1 MGSGWKEKARV
12 KREKLL
18 EVIPKEWI
26 LSSIPSVDE
35 VPNASKYVDS
45 LLSEGENEITSS
57 TLLQLREKISKGEL
71 SSYEVT
77 KAFCHRAALVQQ
89 LTNCCSEI
97 FFGRALSRAKQLDQH
112 FSKCGSPCGPL
123 HGIPISFK
131 DQVNLEAL
139 DSAIGYISR
148 LEHPITKDQVSNIA
162 KILEDA
168 GAIFY
173 VKTTTPM
180 AMMSGETVSNIY
192 GSTVNSINRRL
203 SCGGSSGGEGALLA
217 AKGSILGFGTDI
229 GGSIRLPCNSQ
240 GLFGLRGSS
249 NRLPYCKITNS
260 MANQPILC
268 SVIGPMSRH
277 IEDLEFVTR
286 LIIDSKPWLNDP
298 KCPPITWRNYD
309 MDTKLSFGLH
319 NPTYYT
325 YLHPQVKRALE
336 IVRKSLT
343 ERGHEVIDWKP
354 PMNFKEVYS
363 LAGDIFAAD
372 GGQEIVNECK
382 KSGEPVRKEISM
394 IKDGKASD
402 QINVSQ
408 HWEQARSKY
417 EYQQIFDQH
426 WLSTKLET
434 STGRPIDGLILPLQ
448 TLSSFR
454 PGDLD
459 KVKVNFTTAFNVLD
473 YPVVATPITRTDQ
486 KIDKVEELY
495 VPKNDDDKI
504 LYEYYDPKLYD
515 GTPVGL
521 QVVAP
526 RFEEER
532 AIGMSKVIYESI
544 RYNPAV

>member
-1 MGSGWKEKARV
+1 MNNSWKEKAKV

-18 EVIPKEWI
+18 EAIPKEWR
-26 LSSIPSVDE
+26 LSNVPSVAE
-35 VPNASKYVDS
+35 EPNASKYVDS
-45 LLSEGENEITSS
+45 LLSEEENEITNSP
-57 TLLQLREKISKGEL
+57 LLQLKEKISRGYL

-77 KAFCHRAALVQQ
+77 RAFCHRTALVQQ

-97 FFGRALSRAKQLDQH
+97 FFERALSRATQLDQY
-112 FSKCGSPCGPL
+112 FSKHGSPSGLL

-131 DQVNLEAL
+131 DQVNLEGI
-139 DSAIGYISR
+139 DSAIGYVGR
-148 LEHPITKDQVSNIA
+148 LGDPITKDQVSNIA

-168 GAIFY
+168 GAVFY

-192 GSTVNSINRRL
+192 GFTLNSINRKL

-217 AKGSILGFGTDI
+217 AKGSLLGFGTDI

-249 NRLPYCKITNS
+249 NRLPYCKVTNS
-260 MANQPILC
+260 MANQPIMC
-268 SVIGPMSRH
+268 SVIGPMSRD
-277 IEDLEFVTR
+277 IEDLEFATK
-286 LIIDSKPWLNDP
+286 LIIDSQPWLNDP
-298 KCPPITWRNYD
+298 KCPPISWRTYD
-309 MDTKLSFGLH
+309 MNKKLSFGLYD
-319 NPTYYT
+319 PSYYT
-325 YLHPQVKRALE
+325 YLHPQVQRALE

-354 PMNFKEVYS
+354 PMNFKQVQS
-363 LAGDIFAAD
+363 LAGDIFLAD
-372 GGQEIVNECK
+372 GGQEIVNECR

-402 QINVSQ
+402 QISVSL
-408 HWEQARSKY
+408 HWEQARLKY
-417 EYQQIFDQH
+417 EYQQLFDQH
-426 WLSTKLET
+426 WLNTKLKT
-434 STGRPIDGLILPLQ
+434 STGKPIDGLILPLQ

-454 PGDLD
+454 PGDLE

-473 YPVVATPITRTDQ
+473 YPVVATPITRADQ
-486 KIDKVEELY
+486 KIDKIEKLY
-495 VPKNDDDKI
+495 VPKNEDDRI

-532 AIGMSKVIYESI
+532 AIGMSKVVYQCLK
-544 RYNPAV
+544 RNTGV